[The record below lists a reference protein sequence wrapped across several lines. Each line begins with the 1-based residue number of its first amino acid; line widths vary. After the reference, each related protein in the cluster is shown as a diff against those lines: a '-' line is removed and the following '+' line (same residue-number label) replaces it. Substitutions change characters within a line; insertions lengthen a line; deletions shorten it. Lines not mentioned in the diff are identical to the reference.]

1 MIVCNSQNKHCMKH
15 WWHKI
20 PQKELGVIL
29 KRLISFDKIFT
40 LLQILC
46 SFRRYKVWMLK
57 VFKLKSIRWVTYKII
72 FWILFE
78 IKSSVEVL
86 NFYFIKMFIIEG
98 YDYAQYYEIYDLWVL
113 RNFYPSYTNM
123 YYIIQIGHTNNSNRS
138 I

>member
-1 MIVCNSQNKHCMKH
+1 MIVCNSQNKHCMMH

-20 PQKELGVIL
+20 PQKELRVIL

-40 LLQILC
+40 LQILC